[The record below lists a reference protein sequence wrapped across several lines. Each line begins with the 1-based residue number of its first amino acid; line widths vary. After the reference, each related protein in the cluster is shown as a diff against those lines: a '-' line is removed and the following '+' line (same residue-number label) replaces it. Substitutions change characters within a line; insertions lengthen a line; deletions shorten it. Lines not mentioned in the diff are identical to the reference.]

1 VRAVVQ
7 RTARARVSV
16 GDEVVGAIGEGL
28 LVLLGVARGD
38 VEADA
43 RRLAERVAS
52 LRVFPDAAG
61 QMNRSCREVGGELL
75 VVSQFTL
82 LGDCRRGRRPG
93 FSEAAPPEQAER
105 LYQLFVETARGCG
118 VGVACGRFRAEMDVE
133 LVNRGPVTLLLDS
146 GGAF

>member
-1 VRAVVQ
+1 M
-7 RTARARVSV
+7 ARARVSV
-16 GDEVVGAIGEGL
+16 GDEIVGAIREGL
-28 LVLLGVARGD
+28 VVLLGVARDD

-43 RRLAERVAS
+43 RRLAEKVAN
-52 LRVFPDAAG
+52 LRVFPDQAG
-61 QMNRSCREVGGELL
+61 QMNRSCRDTGGELL

-105 LYQLFVETARGCG
+105 LYEGFVESARDCG
-118 VGVACGRFRAEMDVE
+118 LIVACGRFRSEMDVE

-146 GGAF
+146 RGAF